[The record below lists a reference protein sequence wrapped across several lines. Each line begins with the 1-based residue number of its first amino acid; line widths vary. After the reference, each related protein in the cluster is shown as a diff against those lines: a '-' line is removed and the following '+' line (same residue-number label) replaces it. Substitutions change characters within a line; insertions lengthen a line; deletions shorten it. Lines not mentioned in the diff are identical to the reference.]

1 MTAGTTPPLHVL
13 RGILRHIRSVSKQLK
28 ANETVQNPLEK
39 HVLNQYRASQHI
51 GQDEGSHLR
60 KLAFDYFILK
70 RDLVERAKLHELDGG
85 AEIKLS
91 PRELSRLAAAR
102 AGLQLPETV
111 PV

>member
-13 RGILRHIRSVSKQLK
+13 RGILRHIRSVSKQAK
-28 ANETVQNPLEK
+28 TNVTGPNPLGK
-39 HVLNQYRASQHI
+39 HVLRQYRSSQHV

-60 KLAFDYFILK
+60 KVAYDYFVLK

-91 PRELSRLAAAR
+91 PRELSRRAAAR

-111 PV
+111 PL